1 MRQDAVGD
9 DDSLSLS
16 INEETRSLRELWV
29 QLRSGQDRGTT
40 HGDEGECGRVSG
52 ASVLGERHGCI

>member
-16 INEETRSLRELWV
+16 TNEETRSLRELWV
-29 QLRSGQDRGTT
+29 QLRSG
-40 HGDEGECGRVSG
+40 
-52 ASVLGERHGCI
+52 